1 MCDATTAQ
9 KDRPQP
15 AFTEADAA
23 DALARVRQRTDAAGN
38 AARGLEEARINRG
51 IGRSD
56 DTVMADAVYRNA
68 LIDLHQAC
76 WEWVWIT
83 RWQER

>member
-1 MCDATTAQ
+1 MCDEQQTPIPTPPTYTAGDVA
-9 KDRPQP
+9 K
-15 AFTEADAA
+15 
-23 DALARVRQRTDAAGN
+23 ALANVRAMTEVAGN
-38 AARGLEEARINRG
+38 AARGLEEARIARG
-51 IGRSD
+51 MGRPA

-68 LIDLHQAC
+68 VVDLHQAC